1 MRWRTLFGDRKPVI
15 ACIHL
20 LPLPGSPRYAGR
32 IGPVYDAALEE
43 AELFRRAGVE
53 GLLVENF
60 RDIPFVP
67 DRVPPETVAAMAAVT
82 REVVRAAGLPVGVNV
97 LRNDALAALAVA
109 TAAGAHFIRVNVH
122 LGAAVCDSGILE
134 GKGHETLRRRAALN
148 SPVLLFADLR
158 VKHAAPLASRG
169 LAEEARDLA
178 ERGRVDALIVTGERT
193 GAAADPA
200 ELEEARNSTRLPV
213 LVGSG
218 LTPENLARFYAH
230 ARGFI
235 VGSFF
240 KKAGKAEHRVEEDRV
255 RAFLR
260 RRAELEEASGSAGRG
275 AARGLSRGRARSAA
289 CR

>member
-1 MRWRTLFGDRKPVI
+1 VRWRSLFGDRKPVI

-20 LPLPGSPRYAGR
+20 PPLPGSPRYAGK
-32 IGPVYDAALEE
+32 IGRVYDAALEE
-43 AELFRRAGVE
+43 AALFRRAGVE

-60 RDIPFVP
+60 RDTPFFP

-134 GKGHETLRRRAALN
+134 GKGHETLRRRAALK
-148 SPVLLFADLR
+148 SPVLVFADLR
-158 VKHAAPLASRG
+158 VKHAAPLAPRG
-169 LAEEARDLA
+169 LAAEARDLA
-178 ERGRVDALIVTGERT
+178 ERGLADALIVTGERT

-200 ELEEARNSTRLPV
+200 ELEDACKNTRLPV

-218 LTPENLARFYAH
+218 LTPENLARFYAR
-230 ARGFI
+230 AQGFI
-235 VGSFF
+235 VGSCF
-240 KKAGKAEHRVEEDRV
+240 KRGGRAEGRVAEGRV

-260 RRAELEEASGSAGRG
+260 RRAELEG
-275 AARGLSRGRARSAA
+275 AA
-289 CR
+289 